1 MADTPFRLGL
11 YETLP
16 ILKPT
21 VLGPGIHTFKIMP
34 AGNSL
39 LATIWVK
46 SIVGG
51 STLQATWYDYAV
63 GSDEEPGAKYTLETG
78 PILAT
83 PTVRRDVITEIH
95 NQVYVDLVVVG
106 GTSVEVALIASVVT
120 DFPVELNGNVLDGQI
135 ANLLADGGLPVIT
148 YDGSDGKFYILRSV
162 GGAIATSAVPALSDG
177 FMENVPVVSANVE
190 QSHTFPAGT
199 KHFRMKARGAGR
211 IQLSH
216 TSGTS
221 GSTYATVWGGSPYIS
236 PEFNNPSKTI
246 YFQSPVAGLVIE
258 LESWV

>member
-16 ILKPT
+16 ILKPQ
-21 VLGPGIHTFKIMP
+21 VLGPGSHTFRIMP

-39 LATIWVK
+39 LATLWVK
-46 SIVGG
+46 AIAGG
-51 STLQATWYDYAV
+51 SSVQAVWYDYAV

-78 PILAT
+78 PVLAA
-83 PTVRRDVITEIH
+83 PTVRRDVITKIH
-95 NQVYVDLVVVG
+95 NQVYVDLTVTGV
-106 GTSVEVALIASVVT
+106 SAELALLVSVVT

-148 YDGSDGKFYILRSV
+148 YDSTDGKFYILRSI
-162 GGAIATSAVPALSDG
+162 GGAIATSQVPALTDAIVELETIAAASI
-177 FMENVPVVSANVE
+177 E

-211 IQLSH
+211 IQLAH
-216 TSGTS
+216 TSGDS
-221 GSTYATVWGGSPYIS
+221 GGNYITIWPGSPYVS
-236 PEFNNPSKTI
+236 PEFNNPAKAI
-246 YFQSPVAGLVIE
+246 YFQSPVMGLVIE
-258 LESWV
+258 LESWA